1 MPLPGVVPT
10 SSVLTSL
17 PTTLVSATLGGGGG
31 PAKIWSRCGIF
42 ASAPPPFATILFC
55 IANIVRPRVS
65 CRSHRCPQ
73 GLRGWCACDYAR
85 ASILSL
91 HRMLAD
97 INRTASSPRTF
108 VPRSGPSPT
117 VVSPPPA
124 TTGCK
129 YPFQTFP
136 RSRWTFPRSRRCRI
150 KLTTQGRPGIRP
162 PYRQARWSHR
172 RGGGRVRRSRKP
184 YYQGKDQKEG
194 HVG

>member
-1 MPLPGVVPT
+1 MLLPGVVPT
-10 SSVLTSL
+10 SSVSTSL

-31 PAKIWSRCGIF
+31 PAKIRSRCGIF
-42 ASAPPPFATILFC
+42 ASAPPPIATILFC

-65 CRSHRCPQ
+65 CRSHRRPQ

-97 INRTASSPRTF
+97 MYRTASSPRTF

-129 YPFQTFP
+129 SHLGLQKAKKHANDAVRARAQVPVLTRTRA
-136 RSRWTFPRSRRCRI
+136 RS
-150 KLTTQGRPGIRP
+150 
-162 PYRQARWSHR
+162 AR
-172 RGGGRVRRSRKP
+172 RRSSMTLSETLLRSPRRKRR
-184 YYQGKDQKEG
+184 
-194 HVG
+194 